1 MLGILIVDDD
11 AVVRMN
17 LKSIIEWEKEG
28 FVITGEAGNGKKGL
42 ELILRDKP
50 DIVITDVKMPVMDG
64 LEMIRNARAEHE
76 DIRFIVLSSYDEF
89 GLLKTAVNHGV
100 TDYLL
105 KLELTPEVLLN
116 TLEGIKK
123 SILYEDN
130 TTRNREISPYS
141 KLAKILRR
149 VLAGHYAGEELE
161 QTLKMVNQDI
171 KTERLSCIAVRFSL
185 SGKEA
190 SFEAGDWRAL
200 EIAVHS
206 VIHNITKQ
214 FYPGISFLEDTGIC
228 LFVYSPAEGSGRVRE
243 MAGIIITMLKQ
254 YFNLE
259 SSVGVA
265 SVTGGINDIH
275 RIMIDAIKA
284 AEEVFFKGF
293 GTVIFSSEV
302 SSVSAEASAETDA
315 LGAGVYNRTENF
327 RQALELHRKEDIRDI
342 FKTLKEILAVK
353 PRPLLR
359 KHSESGDS
367 SSSFPV
373 VSRSEAFNLCF
384 SLANTTLSVLRDH
397 PADREFFNDK
407 LYETIGRIETLKGL
421 REWLGSFEAAV
432 FQWLDSIHVK
442 SHDDFLISSAKRYV
456 AENFHKPVSL
466 NKAAKHL
473 SISSGYLSSLFKRH
487 TGLCFVDYVTRVKI
501 SEAERLLVSG
511 RYRVGEIAGMV
522 GYEDSGYFSKIFH
535 RITGFTPREYMS
547 RRI

>member
-1 MLGILIVDDD
+1 MLGIVIVDDD

-17 LKSIIEWEKEG
+17 LKSVIEWEKEG
-28 FVITGEAGNGKKGL
+28 FVITGEAENGKKGL

-64 LEMIRNARAEHE
+64 LEMIRKARAEDE
-76 DIRFIVLSSYDEF
+76 SVRFIVLSSYDEF
-89 GLLKTAVNHGV
+89 GLLKTAVNNGV

-105 KLELTPEVLLN
+105 KLELTPQVLLN

-141 KLAKILRR
+141 KLATILRR
-149 VLAGHYAGEELE
+149 VLAGYYAEEELE
-161 QTLKMVNQDI
+161 HTLKMVNQDI
-171 KTERLSCIAVRFSL
+171 KTERLLCLAVRFSL
-185 SGKEA
+185 SGKGA
-190 SFEAGDWRAL
+190 SFEAEDWRTL

-228 LFVYSPAEGSGRVRE
+228 LFVYSPPTESIGRVRE

-275 RIMIDAIKA
+275 RLMIDAIKA
-284 AEEVFFKGF
+284 AEEVFFRGF

-302 SSVSAEASAETDA
+302 SDAVVSGETGTS
-315 LGAGVYNRTENF
+315 GAGVYNWTETF
-327 RQALELHRKEDIRDI
+327 RQALELHRKEDLKDI
-342 FKTLKEILAVK
+342 FKTLKGFLAVK
-353 PRPLLR
+353 SRPLIRKNPGLR
-359 KHSESGDS
+359 DS
-367 SSSFPV
+367 PSPVPV

-384 SLANTTLSVLRDH
+384 SLVNTTLSVLRDH
-397 PADREFFNDK
+397 PADRNFFNEN
-407 LYETIGRIETLKGL
+407 LYEVIGRVETLKGL
-421 REWLGSFEAAV
+421 REWVDSFEAAV
-432 FQWLDSIHVK
+432 FGWLDSIYEK
-442 SHDDFLISSAKRYV
+442 SHDDFLVDSAKLYV
-456 AENFHKPVSL
+456 AENFQKPVSL
-466 NKAAKHL
+466 NQAAKHL
-473 SISSGYLSSLFKRH
+473 TISSGYLSSLFKRR

-511 RYRVGEIAGMV
+511 RYRVGEIAEMV
-522 GYEDSGYFSKIFH
+522 GYEDAGYFSKIFH
-535 RITGFTPREYMS
+535 RITGSTPREYMS
-547 RRI
+547 QHR

>member
-17 LKSIIEWEKEG
+17 LKSIIGWEKEG
-28 FVITGEAGNGKKGL
+28 FVITGEAENGKKGL

-64 LEMIRNARAEHE
+64 LEMIRNARVE
-76 DIRFIVLSSYDEF
+76 DESVRFIVLSSYDEF

-149 VLAGHYAGEELE
+149 VLAGYYAGEELE
-161 QTLKMVNQDI
+161 HTLKMVNQDI
-171 KTERLSCIAVRFSL
+171 KTERLSCMAVRFSL
-185 SGKEA
+185 SGKGV
-190 SFEAGDWRAL
+190 SFEAEDWRTL

-228 LFVYSPAEGSGRVRE
+228 LFVYSPAEGIGRVRE

-275 RIMIDAIKA
+275 RLMIDAIKA
-284 AEEVFFKGF
+284 AEEVFFRGF

-302 SSVSAEASAETDA
+302 SDAAVSGETGAS
-315 LGAGVYNRTENF
+315 GAGVYNWAETF
-327 RQALELHRKEDIRDI
+327 RQALELHRKEDLKDI
-342 FKTLKEILAVK
+342 FKTLKGFLAVK
-353 PRPLLR
+353 SRPLIR
-359 KHSESGDS
+359 KNTGLGDS
-367 SSSFPV
+367 PSPV
-373 VSRSEAFNLCF
+373 PAVSRSEAFNLCF
-384 SLANTTLSVLRDH
+384 SLVNTTLSVLRDH
-397 PADREFFNDK
+397 PADRDFFNEN
-407 LYETIGRIETLKGL
+407 LYEVIGRIETLKGL
-421 REWLGSFEAAV
+421 REWVESFEAAV
-432 FQWLDSIHVK
+432 FGWLDSIYEK
-442 SHDDFLISSAKRYV
+442 SHDDFLICSAKRYV
-456 AENFHKPVSL
+456 AENFQKPVGL

-473 SISSGYLSSLFKRH
+473 SISSGYLSSLFKRR

-511 RYRVGEIAGMV
+511 RYRVGEIAEMV
-522 GYEDSGYFSKIFH
+522 GYEDAGYFSKIFH

-547 RRI
+547 RHI